1 MTVDANGL
9 VIGSIAPDGYQ
20 PSGPEMQL
28 LRGVCHDV
36 GQELAVIQVLG
47 GLVVRATAGLPDD
60 VRRRL
65 DEMTARASYVAQMMS
80 DAVEGRTR
88 SEDVDVTEIVVRAA
102 ADIRLR
108 SRVSCRAAGRQV
120 RLFADVALL
129 RRAVINLLDNAVRA
143 AGPAGTVLVRV
154 WPSHTGAVIEVD
166 DSGPGWGNA
175 PRGRAS
181 LGLDIVRQCADAHGG
196 SVVFGTSE
204 LGGARVRLSL
214 PDGAMRSGS
223 ERDSRGS
230 SGGAAEEWFG
240 GAQQLSA
247 KSSALVQHGL
257 AVATGVDEAGSAQD
271 AEVDAQGGGGDTEL
285 MG

>member
-1 MTVDANGL
+1 MTADAHGPM
-9 VIGSIAPDGYQ
+9 IGSIAPTGYQ

-36 GQELAVIQVLG
+36 AQELAVIQVLG

-65 DEMTARASYVAQMMS
+65 DEMSARASYVAQMMS
-80 DAVEGRTR
+80 DAVEGRTCP
-88 SEDVDVTEIVVRAA
+88 EDVDVTEIVVRAA

-108 SRVSCRAAGRQV
+108 SRVSCRAAGRRVQ
-120 RLFADVALL
+120 LFADVVLL

-154 WPSHTGAVIEVD
+154 RPGRSGAVIQVD

-196 SVVFGTSE
+196 SVVFGTSA

-214 PDGAMRSGS
+214 PEGVTP
-223 ERDSRGS
+223 
-230 SGGAAEEWFG
+230 
-240 GAQQLSA
+240 SA
-247 KSSALVQHGL
+247 V
-257 AVATGVDEAGSAQD
+257 
-271 AEVDAQGGGGDTEL
+271 
-285 MG
+285 